1 MSFLLEEL
9 PYQDK
14 AIKAVVG
21 IFEGQQR
28 NFFHNPFQGD
38 VHPNILTLGIEEIT
52 ANKRAI
58 IAANNLREGEAH
70 LCNDPDYCIE
80 METGTGK
87 TLVYLRTIY
96 ELCEAYGFTKFI
108 IIVPS
113 VAIREGVLDTI
124 QSFGPQLHR
133 IYGPRLHAFEYDSKK
148 LTEVKRFISGTDLQV
163 MVMTTQS
170 FNSDDNIINQ
180 AARDDSPEGLSYW
193 QALARIRP
201 VLIMDEPQ
209 EGMDTPNI
217 VPRLEALDPV
227 ARLRYS
233 ATHKVTRNLLYRLSA
248 REAYNERLVKKLEVL
263 SVAEKNDEATL
274 KLELVEIQTGKGDP
288 KAKLKAWCK
297 TATGFK
303 YKETRWLD
311 AKKHRSLEEATG
323 NVSYRGF
330 AIETI
335 RARGLRG
342 GGELVKFSN
351 GIEITS
357 SATTGDVAGIFR
369 QQLYWLCFRHFEKTE
384 FLRPHGIKPL
394 SLIFID
400 RVASYTDP
408 DGLIRTLFREE
419 FPRAYRDHYG
429 SDAPHGLV
437 EEVQAYYF
445 AKTSTGEFTDS
456 ENSMAKQKEIYDEI
470 LRDKEALLAF
480 SNPRQFIFSHSALGV
495 GWDNPNVFNIA
506 TLNYTYSD
514 IKKRQEIG
522 RGLRI
527 CRNQEGKRVHDPDG
541 TEEGKEIN
549 LLTVIP
555 NETYETFVTQYQT
568 ETGSTGI
575 TPRHIHKGKRQGEKK
590 VRLQD
595 KHFKSD
601 PFRRFWKRLGQRTDY
616 TVHFEEETLIGACV
630 DAIKE
635 IEVPHYEA
643 EIVLTRIDELSKDGV
658 RSAELGRDTARLDAS
673 FSPLDL
679 VEELSETTQLAYPTL
694 IKLLS
699 RLPNQDQFV
708 RNPPRFLHEAS
719 RAINRI
725 KIEEMVRT
733 IDYRPTGEHFGF
745 DLFKDIIPT
754 YKEVVP
760 MPERGV
766 YDHAII
772 DSGSTYESTFAKQA
786 EMDPRVVCVLKL
798 PEWYKIPTPAGNYTP
813 DFGIVVSQKSL
824 RDQSAVEIH
833 LVVETKSTSV
843 MADLD
848 TEEQIKIKCAIRHFH
863 ALGVNANT
871 SLIYQAPVDRIG
883 SVLKEDEAPYGGSP
897 AAMGYFAPKTNL
909 PETLSQA
916 LATE

>member
-9 PYQDK
+9 PYQKK
-14 AIKAVVG
+14 AIDAVLG

-38 VHPNILTLGIEEIT
+38 VNPNILTLGIEEIT

-58 IAANNLREGEAH
+58 IAANSLTEGEAH

-96 ELCEAYGFTKFI
+96 ELCEAYGFTKFMI
-108 IIVPS
+108 VVPS

-124 QSFGPQLHR
+124 RSFAPQLHR

-148 LTEVKRFISGTDLQV
+148 LAEVKRFISGTDLQV
-163 MVMTTQS
+163 MVLTTQS

-180 AARDDSPEGLSYW
+180 PERDDSPEGLSYW
-193 QALARIRP
+193 EALAKVRP
-201 VLIMDEPQ
+201 IVIMDEPQ

-217 VPRLEALDPV
+217 TPRLQALDPV

-233 ATHKVTRNLLYRLSA
+233 ATHKITRNLLYRLSA
-248 REAYNERLVKKLEVL
+248 REAYNERLVKKIEVL

-288 KAKLKAWCK
+288 KAKLRAWCK
-297 TATGFK
+297 TASGFK

-311 AKKHRSLEEATG
+311 ASKHRSLEEATG
-323 NVSYRGF
+323 NVSYRGYV
-330 AIETI
+330 IENV

-351 GIEITS
+351 GIELTRRE
-357 SATTGDVAGIFR
+357 TTGDVAGIFR
-369 QQLYWLCFRHFEKTE
+369 QQLFYLCLRHFEKTE
-384 FLRPHGIKPL
+384 ALRPLGIKPL
-394 SLIFID
+394 SLVFID
-400 RVASYTDP
+400 RVAKYTDP
-408 DGLIRTLFREE
+408 DGEIRTLFREE
-419 FPRAYRDHYG
+419 FPKAYREHYG
-429 SDAPHGLV
+429 TDMPPGMV
-437 EEVQAYYF
+437 DEVQAYYF
-445 AKTSTGEFTDS
+445 AKTGSGEFTDS

-480 SNPRQFIFSHSALGV
+480 SNPRQIIFSHSALGV

-527 CRNQEGKRVHDPDG
+527 CRNQDGKRVHDPEG

-555 NETYETFVTQYQT
+555 NETYETFVTQYQA
-568 ETGSTGI
+568 ETGTTGI
-575 TPRHIHKGKRQGEKK
+575 SLRHTHKKQRKGLKE
-590 VRLQD
+590 VRLQK
-595 KHFKSD
+595 KHFTSD
-601 PFRRFWKRLGQRTDY
+601 RFRRFWARLGQRTDY
-616 TVHFEEETLIGACV
+616 TVHFDEEALVAACV
-630 DAIKE
+630 AAIE
-635 IEVPHYEA
+635 VIEVPRYEA
-643 EIVLTRIDELSKDGV
+643 EIVLTRIDEMQGDGV
-658 RSAELGRDTARLDAS
+658 RSFELGRDTAKLEAA
-673 FSPLDL
+673 FNPMDL
-679 VEELSETTQLAYPTL
+679 VEELSESTQLAYPTL
-694 IKLLS
+694 IKILS
-699 RLPNQDQFV
+699 RLGNGNQLV
-708 RNPPRFLHEAS
+708 RNPPRFLHEAA
-719 RAINRI
+719 RAIQRI
-725 KIEEMVRT
+725 KVEEMVRT
-733 IDYRPTGEHFGF
+733 IDYRPTGDKFGPEF
-745 DLFKDIIPT
+745 FKEVIAT

-772 DSGSTYESTFAKQA
+772 DSASTYESTFAKQA

-798 PEWYKIPTPAGNYTP
+798 PDWYKIPTPAGNYTP

-824 RDQSAVEIH
+824 RDQTEVEIH

-843 MADLD
+843 LAELD
-848 TEEQIKIKCAIRHFH
+848 SDEQIKIRCAIRHFH
-863 ALGVNANT
+863 ALGVNANS
-871 SLIYQAPVDRIG
+871 SLIFQAPVDRFSSTLG
-883 SVLKEDEAPYGGSP
+883 EDVPPLYGP
-897 AAMGYFAPKTNL
+897 PPMGFYAPKTTF

-916 LATE
+916 LAAE

>member
-9 PYQDK
+9 PYQKK
-14 AIKAVVG
+14 AIDAVVG
-21 IFEGQQR
+21 VFDGQQR

-38 VHPNILTLGIEEIT
+38 VNPNILTLDLEAIT

-58 IAANNLREGEAH
+58 IAANSLTEGEAH
-70 LCNDPDYCIE
+70 LCNEPDYCIE

-124 QSFGPQLHR
+124 ESFGPQLHR

-163 MVMTTQS
+163 MVVTTQS

-180 AARDDSPEGLSYW
+180 PGRDDSPEGLSYW
-193 QALARIRP
+193 QALAKVRP
-201 VLIMDEPQ
+201 IVIMDEPQ
-209 EGMDTPNI
+209 EGMDTVNI

-248 REAYNERLVKKLEVL
+248 SEAYNERLVKEIEVL

-288 KAKLKAWCK
+288 KAKLMAWCK
-297 TATGFK
+297 TASGFK

-311 AKKHRSLEEATG
+311 AAKHRSLEDATG
-323 NVSYRGF
+323 NVSYRGYV
-330 AIETI
+330 IENI

-351 GIEITS
+351 GVDLTRREV
-357 SATTGDVAGIFR
+357 TGDVAGIFR
-369 QQLYWLCFRHFEKTE
+369 QQLYWLCYRHFEKVE
-384 FLRPHGIKPL
+384 SLRPRGIKPL
-394 SLIFID
+394 SLVFID

-419 FPRAYRDHYG
+419 FPKAYRDHYKQ
-429 SDAPHGLV
+429 DAPTAMV

-445 AKTSTGEFTDS
+445 AKSGNGEFTDS

-527 CRNQEGKRVHDPDG
+527 CRNQEGRRVHDSDD
-541 TEEGKEIN
+541 TVEGEEIN

-555 NETYETFVTQYQT
+555 NETYETFVTQYQA
-568 ETGSTGI
+568 ETGMVGI
-575 TPRHIHKGKRQGEKK
+575 KPRHTHRGKRAGQTD
-590 VRLQD
+590 VRLQH
-595 KHFKSD
+595 KHFTSD
-601 PFRRFWKRLGQRTDY
+601 PFIRFWERLGQRTDF
-616 TVHFEEETLIGACV
+616 TVHFDEETLIDACV
-630 DAIKE
+630 EELKD
-635 IEVPHYEA
+635 IEVHRYEA
-643 EIVLTRIDELSKDGV
+643 EIVLTRIDEMKCDGI
-658 RSAELGRDTARLDAS
+658 RAAELGRDTAKLEAA

-679 VEELSETTQLAYPTL
+679 VEELSESTQLAYPTL
-694 IKLLS
+694 IKILS
-699 RLPNQDQFV
+699 RLGNHTAIV
-708 RNPPRFLHEAS
+708 RNPPRFLHEAA
-719 RAINRI
+719 RTIQRI

-733 IDYRPTGEHFGF
+733 IDYRPTGDRFGF

-772 DSGSTYESTFAKQA
+772 DANSSYEAAFAKQA
-786 EMDPRVVCVLKL
+786 EKDPRIVCVLKL

-824 RDQSAVEIH
+824 RDHNEVEIH

-843 MADLD
+843 LAELD
-848 TEEQIKIKCAIRHFH
+848 TDEQIKIKCAIRHFH
-863 ALGVNANT
+863 ALGVATNAT
-871 SLIYQAPVDRIG
+871 LIYQAPVDRFS
-883 SVLKEDEAPYGGSP
+883 SVVNDEATGPP
-897 AAMGYFAPKTNL
+897 QMGFYAPKMNL
-909 PETLSQA
+909 GETLSQA
-916 LATE
+916 LASE